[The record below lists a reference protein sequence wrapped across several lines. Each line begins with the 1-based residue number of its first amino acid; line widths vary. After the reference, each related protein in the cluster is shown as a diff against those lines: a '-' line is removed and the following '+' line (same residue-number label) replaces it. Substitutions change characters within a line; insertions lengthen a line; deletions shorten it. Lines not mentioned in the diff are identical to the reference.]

1 MEVKELSDFIDRTL
15 TKGRYPALNYSIRE
29 RVFAQTLKISEEV
42 WELSEQISWKFWWQR
57 LDKVDK
63 FSDEKLGD
71 ELADVIL
78 TTVRLA
84 RLLNIDMD
92 KILKQK
98 IEILRERFEK
108 EN

>member
-1 MEVKELSDFIDRTL
+1 
-15 TKGRYPALNYSIRE
+15 
-29 RVFAQTLKISEEV
+29 
-42 WELSEQISWKFWWQR
+42 

>member
-1 MEVKELSDFIDRTL
+1 MEVKELSDFMDWTL

-57 LDKVDK
+57 LDKIDK
-63 FSDEKLGD
+63 FSDEKLGN
-71 ELADVIL
+71 ELADVIFS
-78 TTVRLA
+78 TIRLA
-84 RLLNIDMD
+84 RLLDLD
-92 KILKQK
+92 VDEILSKK
-98 IEILRERFEK
+98 MKILRERFEK